1 MSLSFLRI
9 VLLIPKMKSVMP
21 FGFNIILEND
31 THLTIQL
38 ISRECF
44 YHKRSRRPCKTW
56 NVVQLCVCVF
66 FKCYYVDFS
75 FDSFVGQLDQST
87 YFQIE
92 SSLERLKR
100 NLLDCCFITIRG
112 NQQRRN
118 KKVERLGPNWDLY
131 FNPIESSWS
140 MSHPQHL
147 LKRKSE
153 KMDPCHVTVISYT
166 AQIFHSVKNKKK
178 QQQKKKKQT

>member
-1 MSLSFLRI
+1 MWSSCI
-9 VLLIPKMKSVMP
+9 C
-21 FGFNIILEND
+21 
-31 THLTIQL
+31 
-38 ISRECF
+38 CF
-44 YHKRSRRPCKTW
+44 
-56 NVVQLCVCVF
+56 F

-75 FDSFVGQLDQST
+75 FDSFVGQRDQST

-100 NLLDCCFITIRG
+100 NLLDCSFITIRG
-112 NQQRRN
+112 NQQRSLN
-118 KKVERLGPNWDLY
+118 KKVERPGPNWDLY

-178 QQQKKKKQT
+178 QQQKKKKTKPAYDVSILFCRRGSSVCNNQGITLARLPNRVRYYIIIMSLLGRR